1 MQGFYIL
8 GVRCPRNNYML
19 LFINLHEVK
28 CNLKEMQI
36 YVNLAKTFTETEMKF
51 VNESSGG

>member
-1 MQGFYIL
+1 MS
-8 GVRCPRNNYML
+8 
-19 LFINLHEVK
+19 LFNDLHEVK

-36 YVNLAKTFTETEMKF
+36 YANLAKTFTETEMKQ